1 VLARATIPA
10 LAAAL
15 FVAGCGP
22 PKAAKPGFFDLGST
36 AACLRDEG
44 LEVRKNPR
52 DLDFVSA
59 TAPAGALRSAL
70 SGTKFVIAFGDS
82 VEDAEL
88 LVKGYRRSASTR
100 QARKRLRSLLDR
112 EGNAVIYWNKEPTG
126 AQSTSVISC
135 LK

>member
-1 VLARATIPA
+1 MLARATIPA
-10 LAAAL
+10 LAAVL
-15 FVAGCGP
+15 LVAGCGP

-36 AACLRDEG
+36 ASCLRDEG

-70 SGTKFVIAFGDS
+70 GGTAFVIGFGDS

-88 LVKGYRRSASTR
+88 LVKGYQRSASTR

-112 EGNAVIYWNKEPTG
+112 EGNAVIYWHKEPTG
-126 AQSTSVISC
+126 AQSTTVISC